1 MGQTY
6 SHVKLKTEGKP
17 IEHLVSTCISAL
29 CAKLLQSCLTL
40 CHPMDYSPPGSSVHW
55 IFQARI
61 LEWVAISYSKHL
73 HDPGI
78 EPTSLISPA
87 LAGRFFTTSTAWEAQ
102 TYPHVKLETV
112 GNPTEYLVRTCISAL
127 GYSII
132 YFIPT
137 YSCSLTQEK
146 HVVSPQSRSRRN
158 RHTPSSAYNHLVV
171 TLFIFF
177 YFTILHWFC
186 HTSTC
191 IHHRCTRAPH
201 PEPHSHL
208 PPHTIPLDH
217 PSAPA
222 PIFLYPALNLLF
234 RRLGYFHVLVIILLP
249 S

>member
-1 MGQTY
+1 MVC
-6 SHVKLKTEGKP
+6 SL
-17 IEHLVSTCISAL
+17 S
-29 CAKLLQSCLTL
+29 
-40 CHPMDYSPPGSSVHW
+40 GSSIHW

-102 TYPHVKLETV
+102 TYPHVKLKTV

-137 YSCSLTQEK
+137 YSCSLTQGK

-158 RHTPSSAYNHLVV
+158 RHTLSSAYNHLVV

-177 YFTILHWFC
+177 TLQYCIGFAIHQHASTTGVHVLPILNPTPTSLPIPSLWVIPVHQPQSSCILH
-186 HTSTC
+186 
-191 IHHRCTRAPH
+191 
-201 PEPHSHL
+201 
-208 PPHTIPLDH
+208 
-217 PSAPA
+217 
-222 PIFLYPALNLLF
+222 
-234 RRLGYFHVLVIILLP
+234 
-249 S
+249 